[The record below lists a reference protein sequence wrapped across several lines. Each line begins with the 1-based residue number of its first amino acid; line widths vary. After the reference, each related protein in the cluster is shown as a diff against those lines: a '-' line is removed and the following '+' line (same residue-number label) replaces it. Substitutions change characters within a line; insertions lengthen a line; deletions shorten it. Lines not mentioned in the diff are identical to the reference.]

1 PPLGGPILSHD
12 FVEAALMQRAGY
24 KVRLATD
31 LTTSYEQC
39 PTTLPLFAQRDQRWC
54 QGNLQHARLIV
65 SRRIPWSSRF
75 HFATGVMA
83 FASSPLWLAFIAVGV
98 LIRWLTPVRETES
111 HADPSGWSTGW
122 YA

>member
-39 PTTLPLFAQRDQRWC
+39 PTTLPLFAQRDERWC
-54 QGNLQHARLIV
+54 QGNLQHARLVV
-65 SRRIPWSSRF
+65 SRRIPLSNRF

-83 FASSPLWLAFIAVGV
+83 YASSPLWMLFLLVSLLAKLVHHVKVRAAGV
-98 LIRWLTPVRETES
+98 ETTV
-111 HADPSGWSTGW
+111 DN
-122 YA
+122 